1 MPIGAITMILTNV
14 GLQIYNNW
22 CSSRQNAQL
31 QQKREE
37 FERAARERNT
47 RRMWQIM
54 REGQELTKALEEERH
69 RQRIDELKNDIGSL
83 LQKLAYTATIN
94 NWPLNVLPIV
104 MKNQA
109 LGNLLANQEESIAL
123 HCIFTPSNSYEF
135 NKNVFPLVE
144 KSLEEYCNQH
154 WSIMGDHPV
163 LFYSGAW
170 QTATAPTEVQIDS
183 MRTTLSNL
191 PTLLITPFFRPND
204 GKLIFQLRMWGVGA
218 SCSDNTEFSQLNE
231 LEPSEFQRTY
241 TDKDDYM
248 NEAGLTDE
256 IIEDVVPYL
265 ECLIGYMADT
275 YFWSARGLAPCLP
288 QLLTS
293 GSINTDGMKYLVND
307 SQDYYENLLT
317 ASEQK
322 DKKQIFESTRSL
334 ELYEGASYF
343 WNDELLNEKLEEL
356 FISYCS
362 KHTGM
367 EFHSMKDCLNFE
379 NFTKEDLHF
388 IRQFRSLY
396 KGDSYQNEL
405 TEIQSILEAVDFD
418 YSILESTDI
427 NHLEKLA
434 NEGNG
439 AAMYRLG
446 EIYEYS
452 IGVKWNPTFSE
463 QCYKYALEFNFV
475 LAKIR
480 DALIHQ
486 LPVNVLLFNEI
497 QILSNCGVE
506 QAIILISQLYAQG
519 VSCEKN
525 IDASISQLNRITNS
539 KHPYYYYY
547 AAELLLTEF
556 GDEEKKAI
564 FAFLKLSADMGYV
577 KAQEKLMMIYMSDTF
592 VPHNP
597 ERHFY
602 YANLAA
608 KQGSLS
614 GLTRTGLCLAKG
626 YGINKSIDGAKKILS
641 IAAKR
646 EYPDAIKLL
655 NILND
660 ATN

>member
-1 MPIGAITMILTNV
+1 MPIGAITMILANV

-22 CSSRQNAQL
+22 CSSRQNTRLQL
-31 QQKREE
+31 KREE

-47 RRMWQIM
+47 QRMWQIM
-54 REGQELTKALEEERH
+54 REGQELTKVLEEERH

-109 LGNLLANQEESIAL
+109 LGNILANQEESIAL
-123 HCIFTPSNSYEF
+123 HCIFTPSNSNDF
-135 NKNVFPLVE
+135 NKFVFPRIE
-144 KSLEEYCNQH
+144 EALESYCNQH
-154 WSIMGDHPV
+154 WSVMSDHPV

-170 QTATAPTEVQIDS
+170 KSQQSPTEVQIDS
-183 MRTTLSNL
+183 MRTALSNL

-204 GKLIFQLRMWGVGA
+204 GKLVFHVRIWGVGA
-218 SCSDNTEFSQLNE
+218 SSCDEFSIPE
-231 LEPSEFQRTY
+231 IEPTKFQRNY
-241 TDKDDYM
+241 QADDDYV
-248 NEAGLTDE
+248 NDAQLIDE
-256 IIEDVVPYL
+256 LVEDIVPYL
-265 ECLIGYMADT
+265 QCLIGYMADT
-275 YFWSARGLAPCLP
+275 YFWSSLSLVPCLP
-288 QLLTS
+288 RLLTS
-293 GSINTDGMKYLVND
+293 GAINTDGMKYLVND
-307 SQDYYENLLT
+307 SQDYYENLLI

-322 DKKQIFESTRSL
+322 DKEQIFGATRSL
-334 ELYEGASYF
+334 ELYEGTSCF
-343 WNDELLNEKLEEL
+343 WNDELRNEKLEEL

-362 KHTGM
+362 KHIGM

-379 NFTKEDLHF
+379 NFTKDDLHF

-405 TEIQSILEAVDFD
+405 AEIQLILEAVDFD

-486 LPVNVLLFNEI
+486 LPLNVLLFNET

-519 VSCEKN
+519 VSCDKN
-525 IDASISQLNRITNS
+525 IGASISLLNRITNS
-539 KHPYYYYY
+539 KHPYYYYN

-564 FAFLKLSADMGYV
+564 FAFLKRSADMGYV

-597 ERHFY
+597 EKHFY